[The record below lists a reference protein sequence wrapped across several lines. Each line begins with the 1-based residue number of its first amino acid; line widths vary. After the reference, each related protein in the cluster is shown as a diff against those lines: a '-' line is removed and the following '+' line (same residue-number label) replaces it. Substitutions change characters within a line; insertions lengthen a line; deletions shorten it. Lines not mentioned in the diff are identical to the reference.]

1 MKKSVL
7 AFVAFFVFATSSAFA
22 EHQCGT
28 AQIMNFLNSK
38 KYKNVKQAIAYTK
51 AYARS
56 ASSGCT
62 SKDYYDSVYSR
73 TTKHFEI
80 FYTLNG
86 PHKTTVAHIDSL
98 EKALEYAWDFHV
110 NKTGMLP
117 PKGISETHHYEKK
130 VQDGLYPVE
139 VIDIYLLRNYNAVM
153 NSQCSTCFGLTIPL
167 DNEESEMLID
177 NDFRHVPT
185 NNMIIDTVEFN
196 DKICTYPRASEEFIN
211 EAHNYS
217 YAKNFMPALRVTTAH
232 EMYHAIQFRYSSKM
246 PLYNFWFEASA
257 SGVEEIAVPD
267 VDDYFTYLPE
277 LASNVGFPYKDL
289 DKPYGAGI
297 FFLYLHN
304 HVSHETNKLIWENFA
319 KAPTK
324 NYQYQLNQVAK
335 NQRLSADSLFHD
347 FAIRLSFTGDRS
359 SLVDSTFWITSD
371 QPRWPQFH
379 ITSESQAFTP
389 VDLQST
395 AYYYYSNGAP
405 EMSKFVGRASAIA
418 IKPNAYSIR
427 FLPSTNSIDSARAE
441 FFRESSVDSLIWVF
455 SRFSEEDVVPT
466 FFKDSTLRAYPT
478 PWRNGALCFT
488 PLPLSKDYIEI
499 RNRRGNLIQKI
510 KYDSYTHCLDENE
523 VKSLM
528 APGVY
533 RFRVGNSG
541 KLKDFIV
548 VY

>member
-1 MKKSVL
+1 MRNIVFLL
-7 AFVAFFVFATSSAFA
+7 AALFCGLAMPAFA
-22 EHQCGT
+22 GRSCGT
-28 AQIMNFLNSK
+28 AQILDYLNSNHK
-38 KYKNVKQAIAYTK
+38 SIKQMLASVK
-51 AYARS
+51 AYART

-62 SKDYYDSVYSR
+62 PQDYYDSVYSR

-80 FYTLNG
+80 FYTLKG
-86 PHKTTVAHIDSL
+86 PHKTTVAYIDSL

-110 NKTGMLP
+110 KKSGMLP
-117 PKGISETHHYEKK
+117 PKGESETFHYEKK
-130 VQDGLYPVE
+130 VQNGLYPIE
-139 VIDIYLLRNYNAVM
+139 VIDIYLLQNYDSVMRNP
-153 NSQCSTCFGLTIPL
+153 CKDCFGLTIPL
-167 DNEESEMLID
+167 DDEKSEMLID
-177 NDFRHVPT
+177 NDFKHVPQE
-185 NNMIIDTVEFN
+185 NAIIDTVEFN
-196 DKICTYPRASEEFIN
+196 DKVCTYPRASVEFTN
-211 EAHNYS
+211 EAYNYS
-217 YAKNFMPALRVTTAH
+217 YAKNFMPALSVTTAR

-267 VDDYFTYLPE
+267 VDDYFAYLPD
-277 LASNVGFPYKDL
+277 LATDVGFPYKDL

-297 FFLYLHN
+297 FFMYLHN
-304 HVSHETNKLIWENFA
+304 HVNHKTNKLIWENFA

-324 NYQYQLNQVAK
+324 NFQYQLNQVAK
-335 NQRLSADSLFHD
+335 NQGLSADSLFHD
-347 FAIRLSFTGDRS
+347 FAIKLVFTGDRS

-379 ITSESQAFTP
+379 VESKSQTFTP
-389 VDLQST
+389 VNLQYT

-405 EMSKFVGRASAIA
+405 EMPKFVGRTSAIA
-418 IKPNAYSIR
+418 IKSDAYSIR
-427 FLPSTNSIDSARAE
+427 FLPTTNSIDSARTE
-441 FFRESSVDSLIWVF
+441 FFRESSVDSILWVF

-478 PWRNGALCFT
+478 PWRQGALCFT

-510 KYDSYTHCLDENE
+510 KYTGYTHCLDENE
-523 VKSLM
+523 VKSLL

-541 KLKDFIV
+541 KLKDFII

>member
-1 MKKSVL
+1 MRNIVFLL
-7 AFVAFFVFATSSAFA
+7 AALFCGLAKPAFA
-22 EHQCGT
+22 ERSCGT
-28 AQIMNFLNSK
+28 AQILDYLNSNHK
-38 KYKNVKQAIAYTK
+38 SVKQMLASVK
-51 AYARS
+51 AYART

-62 SKDYYDSVYSR
+62 PQDYYDSVYSR

-80 FYTLNG
+80 FYTLKG
-86 PHKTTVAHIDSL
+86 PHKTTVAYIDSL

-110 NKTGMLP
+110 KKSGMLP
-117 PKGISETHHYEKK
+117 PKGESETFHYEKK
-130 VQDGLYPVE
+130 VQNGLYPIE
-139 VIDIYLLRNYNAVM
+139 VIDIYLLQNYDSVMRNP
-153 NSQCSTCFGLTIPL
+153 CKDCFGLTIPL
-167 DNEESEMLID
+167 DDEKSEMLID
-177 NDFRHVPT
+177 NDFKHVPQE
-185 NNMIIDTVEFN
+185 NAIIDTVEFN
-196 DKICTYPRASEEFIN
+196 DKVCTYPRASVEFTN
-211 EAHNYS
+211 EAYNYS

-267 VDDYFTYLPE
+267 VDDYFAYLPD
-277 LASNVGFPYKDL
+277 LATDVGFPYKDL

-297 FFLYLHN
+297 FFMYLHN
-304 HVSHETNKLIWENFA
+304 HVNHKTNKLIWENFA

-324 NYQYQLNQVAK
+324 NFQYQLNQVAK
-335 NQRLSADSLFHD
+335 NQGLSADSLFHD
-347 FAIRLSFTGDRS
+347 FAIKLVFTGDRS
-359 SLVDSTFWITSD
+359 TLVDSTFWITSD

-379 ITSESQAFTP
+379 VESKSQTFTP
-389 VDLQST
+389 VDLQYT

-405 EMSKFVGRASAIA
+405 EMPKFVGRTSAIA
-418 IKPNAYSIR
+418 IKSDAYSIR
-427 FLPSTNSIDSARAE
+427 FLPTTNSIDSARTE
-441 FFRESSVDSLIWVF
+441 FFRESSVDSILWVF

-478 PWRNGALCFT
+478 PWRQGALCFT

-510 KYDSYTHCLDENE
+510 KYTGYTHCLDENE
-523 VKSLM
+523 VKSLL

-541 KLKDFIV
+541 KLKDFII

>member
-1 MKKSVL
+1 MRNIVFLLAALFCGLAMPAFAGRSCGTTQILDYLNSNHKSVKQML
-7 AFVAFFVFATSSAFA
+7 ASV
-22 EHQCGT
+22 
-28 AQIMNFLNSK
+28 
-38 KYKNVKQAIAYTK
+38 K
-51 AYARS
+51 AYART

-62 SKDYYDSVYSR
+62 PQDYYDSVYSR

-80 FYTLNG
+80 FYTLKG
-86 PHKTTVAHIDSL
+86 PHKTTVAYIDSL

-110 NKTGMLP
+110 KKSGMLP
-117 PKGISETHHYEKK
+117 PKGESETFHYEKK
-130 VQDGLYPVE
+130 VQNGLYPIE
-139 VIDIYLLRNYNAVM
+139 VIDIYLLQNYDSVMRNP
-153 NSQCSTCFGLTIPL
+153 CKDCFGLTIPL
-167 DNEESEMLID
+167 DDEKSEMLID
-177 NDFRHVPT
+177 NDFKHVPQE
-185 NNMIIDTVEFN
+185 NAIIDTVEFN
-196 DKICTYPRASEEFIN
+196 DKVCTYPRASVEFTN
-211 EAHNYS
+211 EAYNYS
-217 YAKNFMPALRVTTAH
+217 YAKKFMPALRVTTAH

-267 VDDYFTYLPE
+267 VDDYFAYLPD
-277 LASNVGFPYKDL
+277 LATDVGFPYKDL

-297 FFLYLHN
+297 FFMYLHN
-304 HVSHETNKLIWENFA
+304 HVNHKTNKLIWENFA

-324 NYQYQLNQVAK
+324 NFQYQLNQVAK
-335 NQRLSADSLFHD
+335 NQGLSADSLFHD
-347 FAIRLSFTGDRS
+347 FAIKLVFTGDRS

-379 ITSESQAFTP
+379 VESKSQTFTP
-389 VDLQST
+389 VDLQYT

-405 EMSKFVGRASAIA
+405 EMPKFVGRTSAIA
-418 IKPNAYSIR
+418 IKSDAYSIR
-427 FLPSTNSIDSARAE
+427 FLPTTNSIDSARTE
-441 FFRESSVDSLIWVF
+441 FFRESSVDSILWVF

-478 PWRNGALCFT
+478 PWRQGALCFT

-510 KYDSYTHCLDENE
+510 KYTGYTHCLDENE
-523 VKSLM
+523 VKSLL

-541 KLKDFIV
+541 KLKDFII

>member
-1 MKKSVL
+1 MRNIVFLL
-7 AFVAFFVFATSSAFA
+7 AALFCGLAMPAFA
-22 EHQCGT
+22 GRSCGT
-28 AQIMNFLNSK
+28 AQILDYLNSNHK
-38 KYKNVKQAIAYTK
+38 SIKQMLASVK
-51 AYARS
+51 AYART

-62 SKDYYDSVYSR
+62 PQDYYDSVYSR

-80 FYTLNG
+80 FYTLKG
-86 PHKTTVAHIDSL
+86 PHKTTVAYIDSL

-110 NKTGMLP
+110 KKSGMLP
-117 PKGISETHHYEKK
+117 PKGESETFHYEKK
-130 VQDGLYPVE
+130 VQNGLYPIE
-139 VIDIYLLRNYNAVM
+139 VIDIYLLQNYDSVMRNP
-153 NSQCSTCFGLTIPL
+153 CKDCFGLTIPL
-167 DNEESEMLID
+167 DDEKSEMLID
-177 NDFRHVPT
+177 NDFKHVPQE
-185 NNMIIDTVEFN
+185 NAIIDTVEFN
-196 DKICTYPRASEEFIN
+196 DKVCTYPRASVEFTN
-211 EAHNYS
+211 ESYNYS

-267 VDDYFTYLPE
+267 VDDYFAYLPD
-277 LASNVGFPYKDL
+277 LATDVGFPYKDL

-297 FFLYLHN
+297 FFMYLHN
-304 HVSHETNKLIWENFA
+304 HVNHKTNKLIWENFA

-324 NYQYQLNQVAK
+324 NFQYQLNQVAK
-335 NQRLSADSLFHD
+335 NQGLSADSLFHD
-347 FAIRLSFTGDRS
+347 FAIKLVFTGDRS

-379 ITSESQAFTP
+379 VESKSQTFTP
-389 VDLQST
+389 VDLQYT

-405 EMSKFVGRASAIA
+405 EMPKFVGRTSAIA
-418 IKPNAYSIR
+418 IKSDAYSIR
-427 FLPSTNSIDSARAE
+427 FLPTTNSIDSARTE
-441 FFRESSVDSLIWVF
+441 FFRESSVDSILWVF

-478 PWRNGALCFT
+478 PWRQGALCFT

-510 KYDSYTHCLDENE
+510 KYTGYTHCLDENE
-523 VKSLM
+523 VKSLL

-541 KLKDFIV
+541 KLKDFII

>member
-1 MKKSVL
+1 MRNIVFL
-7 AFVAFFVFATSSAFA
+7 LVAFFLSLAIPAFA
-22 EHQCGT
+22 GHSCGT
-28 AQIMNFLNSK
+28 AQILDYLNSK
-38 KYKNVKQAIAYTK
+38 HKTVKQMLESTK
-51 AYARS
+51 AYARTT
-56 ASSGCT
+56 SSGCT
-62 SKDYYDSVYSR
+62 AKDYYDSVYSR

-86 PHKTTVAHIDSL
+86 PHKTTVDYIDSL
-98 EKALEYAWDFHV
+98 EKALEYAWNFHE
-110 NKTGMLP
+110 KSGMLP
-117 PKGISETHHYEKK
+117 PKGNSETHHYEMK
-130 VQDGLYPVE
+130 VQSGLYPIE
-139 VIDIYLLRNYNAVM
+139 VIDIFHLQNYKAFM
-153 NSQCSTCFGLTIPL
+153 FSPCTTCFGLTLPFGDGL
-167 DNEESEMLID
+167 SEMLID
-177 NDFRHVPT
+177 NDFKHIPES
-185 NNMIIDTVEFN
+185 NAIIDTVKFN
-196 DKICTYPRASEEFIN
+196 DKVCTYTRTSEEFAN
-211 EAHNYS
+211 EAYNYS
-217 YAKNFMPALRVTTAH
+217 YAKNFMPALRVTAAH

-246 PLYNFWFEASA
+246 PQYNFWFEASA
-257 SGVEEIAVPD
+257 SGVEELAVPD
-267 VDDYFTYLPE
+267 VDDYFAYLPGM
-277 LASNVGFPYKDL
+277 ASTVGFPYKDL

-304 HVSHETNKLIWENFA
+304 HVNHETNKLIWENFA

-324 NYQYQLNQVAK
+324 NFQYQLNQVAK
-335 NQRLSADSLFHD
+335 KQGLSADSLFHD

-371 QPRWPQFH
+371 QPRWPQFNV
-379 ITSESQAFTP
+379 TSESQTFTP
-389 VDLQST
+389 ADIQST

-405 EMSKFVGRASAIA
+405 EMSKFIGRASAIA

-427 FLPSTNSIDSARAE
+427 FLPSTNSIDSARTE
-441 FFRESSVDSLIWVF
+441 FLRESSVDSLLWVF

-478 PWRNGALCFT
+478 PWRHGALCFT

-499 RNRRGNLIQKI
+499 RNRRGNLVQKI
-510 KYDSYTHCLDENE
+510 KYNSYTHCLDENE

-528 APGVY
+528 VPGVY